1 MGGEMV
7 HDDGGG
13 NRGKAD
19 GVAILREAIGAFD
32 VKIRSLSDLGID
44 YRRNERVLVKRRPP
58 LRP

>member
-1 MGGEMV
+1 MFGAFKSRESGMASRYE
-7 HDDGGG
+7 
-13 NRGKAD
+13 A
-19 GVAILREAIGAFD
+19 LREAIGAFD